1 MVGIVER
8 RQAKSFKDRAN
19 FVAGRVRHRISR
31 VRLID
36 RMSGSNQDH
45 YGNLGDLALY
55 IMYISLYDST
65 NMQFVYV

>member
-8 RQAKSFKDRAN
+8 RQAKSYKDRAKL
-19 FVAGRVRHRISR
+19 AGPVRHRISR

-45 YGNLGDLALY
+45 NGNLGDLALY